1 MLCRLARLWIL
12 SMSTAGITPAI
23 SRGLR
28 GLGGVLHLGLGGF
41 HRAHQAMVFD
51 ALLRAGDARWGVTA
65 VGMRQTVLAD
75 GLAARSG
82 RYPVRVADAQGA
94 NWYWVGAVHR
104 TLVAAR
110 ERDEVVRTMADPAL
124 RWITLTVTE
133 KGYGSELAVLLVD
146 GLRAR
151 CAAGLGGLTIASCDN
166 LRDNGHVLKRLVLEA
181 AAEMPGD
188 RDAVASVERP
198 GADPGLVSWIAATC
212 AFPNS
217 MVDRIVPA
225 PTPAI
230 QEQAHAELGPEA
242 DHALVTEGFWE
253 WVIEDRLH
261 DPGDAAL
268 LSSVGVTVVDDVR
281 PYEDAKLRLLNGS
294 HSALAF
300 LGVLA
305 GWPTVDAFVADP
317 VARVWLQGL
326 MHEELGPGLQR
337 SDWPAYAQALRVR
350 FANPALGHRTP
361 QIATDGSQK
370 IPQRW
375 VPVIQA
381 RLQAGQPVD
390 RLALAAAAWMRL
402 WQGRADDGSPISVS
416 DPMAEHLRAL
426 ASAVSAEPTDPNHP
440 THPANPAGAS
450 AIVQAL
456 GTLPEVWGGELPH
469 NPIWLAAVS
478 SALRRLQAHGVRACL
493 AAFQQSTP

>member
-1 MLCRLARLWIL
+1 VSNVAA
-12 SMSTAGITPAI
+12 SQP
-23 SRGLR
+23 
-28 GLGGVLHLGLGGF
+28 GGVLHLGLGGF

-51 ALLRAGDARWGVTA
+51 DLLHRGDPRWAVTA
-65 VGMRQTVLAD
+65 VGMRQTALAD

-94 NWYWVGAVHR
+94 AWHWVGAIRR

-110 ERDEVVRTMADPAL
+110 ERDEVVRAIADPAT

-133 KGYGSELAVLLVD
+133 KGYGPELAALLVD
-146 GLRAR
+146 GLRSRQQGSLA
-151 CAAGLGGLTIASCDN
+151 GLTIASCDN
-166 LRDNGHVLKRLVLEA
+166 LRDNGHALKRLVLQA
-181 AAEMPGD
+181 AT
-188 RDAVASVERP
+188 DASSASDP
-198 GADPGLVSWIAATC
+198 SGAFDAPNAHDLATWITTTC

-230 QEQAHAELGPEA
+230 QQQAHAELGAQA

-261 DPGDAAL
+261 DREDAAL
-268 LSSVGVTVVDDVR
+268 LRSVGVKVVDDVR

-317 VARVWLQGL
+317 VARGWLQGL
-326 MHEELGPGLQR
+326 MHEELGPGLHR
-337 SDWPAYAQALRVR
+337 SDWPDYAQALLAR
-350 FANPALGHRTP
+350 FANPALGHRTQ

-375 VPVIQA
+375 VPVLQA
-381 RLQAGQPVD
+381 RLQAGQPVE

-402 WQGRADDGSPISVS
+402 WQGRADDASPISVS
-416 DPMAEHLRAL
+416 DPMAERLRAL
-426 ASAVSAEPTDPNHP
+426 ANAVSADPTDP
-440 THPANPAGAS
+440 ADPAGAT

-493 AAFQQSTP
+493 AAFQESTP